1 MTNDSTDQSNVP
13 PNDLAPHQM
22 DDKVFRITLQQKDA
36 VTLLLTEFVPLSLR
50 QHIDL
55 DALELDNTEYVTKE
69 LKKLQSDVV
78 WKSKFQDSELRIILL
93 LEHKKELK
101 KELFVQLL
109 LYLCCIWLYDVHEK
123 RPFSCILPIVVH
135 QGAGGQIWET
145 RDFHSFFE
153 HIPAEFLKYL
163 PNFKFLLMNVQ
174 LEPNQKILKLPE
186 ENLLR
191 ALFLMFKCGTDEAQ
205 IKQFFGEI
213 FKFYQN
219 QPHLHEMMQLYL
231 IYLMA
236 SANISIEE
244 IMTLMESISP
254 KSKDDIMTTY
264 EVLVS
269 KGKVLGREEG
279 EKLKALKMIW
289 NSHLRKMPVSDISGL
304 LEIAPSMVNKWLK
317 RFEWMRE
324 GETDGLTPVAIAL
337 KVNELAAEPAVTELE
352 VTALLAFFKEQPAL
366 KTKKRRSKKDR

>member
-1 MTNDSTDQSNVP
+1 
-13 PNDLAPHQM
+13 M
-22 DDKVFRITLQQKDA
+22 DDKVFRATLQQKDA
-36 VTLLLTEFVPLSLR
+36 VTLLLTEFVPPSLH

-78 WKSKFQDSELRIILL
+78 WKSKFRDSELRIILL

-153 HIPAEFLKYL
+153 DIPQEFLKYL
-163 PNFKFLLMNVQ
+163 PNFKFLLANVQ
-174 LEPNQKILKLPE
+174 LAANSKILKLPE
-186 ENLLR
+186 ENVLR
-191 ALFLMFKCGTDEAQ
+191 ALFLMFKCDGDEAQ
-205 IKQFFGEI
+205 IKQYFGEI
-213 FKFYQN
+213 FKFYKN
-219 QPHLHEMMQLYL
+219 QPHLQEIMQLYL

-236 SANISIEE
+236 SANISMEE
-244 IMTLMESISP
+244 IITLMESISP
-254 KSKDDIMTTY
+254 KSKQEIMTTY

-269 KGKVLGREEG
+269 KGKILGREEG
-279 EKLKALKMIW
+279 RKLQLLQTIWDAHVLKMPIS
-289 NSHLRKMPVSDISGL
+289 NIAALFKM
-304 LEIAPSMVNKWLK
+304 APSMVNKWLK

-324 GETDGLTPVAIAL
+324 GEAEGLTPTEIML
-337 KVNELAAEPAVTELE
+337 KVNEFAAEPAVTELE
-352 VTALLAFFKEQPAL
+352 VTALLAFFKEQPAP
-366 KTKKRRSKKDR
+366 KTKKRRTKKEN